1 MPNQEYIGPIVKF
14 EKNGDTA
21 PDKLWIS
28 EEEEVINFWT
38 DKKTG
43 KKITDGVDVQALVDS
58 QTELK
63 IRINEAKP
71 YQGIKQ
77 WYGNS
82 LEILDRQKELPK
94 QRTETRPQR
103 TETPQN
109 IPTPTRQELFEEAKK
124 KDIHWQVAVK
134 AAIDLLNKS
143 DEIITPEDG
152 WYDDVEGIADRI
164 YSLIE
169 DGPRP
174 VYEEEPETDPVEDL
188 GDDDDPQ
195 AVMEV

>member
-109 IPTPTRQELFEEAKK
+109 SPSRTKDQ
-124 KDIHWQVAVK
+124 DIHWQVAVK

-169 DGPRP
+169 DGRRL
-174 VYEEEPETDPVEDL
+174 VYEEEHEPDPVEDL
-188 GDDDDPQ
+188 GDDDDSQ